1 MISPVGAAA
10 HNVVADGLEVAGYLD
25 YIDPIVAILMQVTHP
40 FGTQVIAIALGSRKK
55 PIYYYRLLER
65 NGIEILG
72 IEFFGLPKIGT
83 CIANGCACVIVKNEQ
98 FEKAVKL
105 LEKHGA
111 FIVY

>member
-1 MISPVGAAA
+1 MISPIAAA
-10 HNVVADGLEVAGYLD
+10 HNAVADGLEVAGYLD
-25 YIDPIVAILMQVTHP
+25 FIDPIVAILEQVTHP
-40 FGTQVIAIALGSRKK
+40 FGTQVIAIALDSQRK

-65 NGIEILG
+65 NDIEVLG

-83 CIANGCACVIVKNEQ
+83 CIVNGCACVIVRNEQ

-111 FIVY
+111 FIIY